1 MPAVSIFHP
10 FYIGKDKKNAFF
22 KKKLNVQCSIFLL
35 LLHSQNY
42 IKHKTFNF

>member
-22 KKKLNVQCSIFLL
+22 KKKLNVQCSMFNIFITFALAK
-35 LLHSQNY
+35 LH
-42 IKHKTFNF
+42 